1 MAEVKWIKITTDM
14 FDDEKIKIIQSL
26 PEGDSILVIW
36 VRLIILAG
44 KTNANGYVYI
54 NENLPYTEETL
65 SIIFNK
71 PISIIK
77 LALQTFS
84 SLKMIENDI
93 DGIYLINFEKYQN
106 IDGLDRIREQNRLR
120 KQKQREKQK
129 MLNSHVTSRD
139 SHATDIEKEEEKNKN
154 LKNKKMRQENLPLE
168 SLSSQ
173 TLSSHEEQAR
183 ERRTYGEYHNVILD
197 DEQYDKLSKEFPEDL
212 KERIDNLSTYLETTG
227 KEYNSHYA
235 VIRFWAKKEA
245 KKAKKA
251 GYKPS
256 VGAKDSRIFRGE
268 QKPVTDDEYDLLVL

>member
-139 SHATDIEKEEEKNKN
+139 SHATDKEEDKDIDKEIDDVQIIKCYEENIGIITPASAELLLSYTDTFNQEIICEAIKKSAIANKRSCKYIVGILKDWKNKGLKTLLDIETEQEN
-154 LKNKKMRQENLPLE
+154 FKNKKGNRAETDEEKMARKLKALE
-168 SLSSQ
+168 GDSS
-173 TLSSHEEQAR
+173 
-183 ERRTYGEYHNVILD
+183 D
-197 DEQYDKLSKEFPEDL
+197 
-212 KERIDNLSTYLETTG
+212 
-227 KEYNSHYA
+227 
-235 VIRFWAKKEA
+235 
-245 KKAKKA
+245 
-251 GYKPS
+251 
-256 VGAKDSRIFRGE
+256 
-268 QKPVTDDEYDLLVL
+268 